1 MTLCRVGQRH
11 QYGISSSIRIRD
23 PTRVDL
29 ERPNLVYLD
38 SVGTISDVLPS
49 LITLPT
55 STVEED
61 HHRSPVR
68 PSPRDSADSSGDPDP
83 TNDDART
90 DTPPAQLL
98 DA

>member
-61 HHRSPVR
+61 HHSSPV
-68 PSPRDSADSSGDPDP
+68 RDSADSSGDPDH
-83 TNDDART
+83 TNDDAQT